1 MRVFLFLSPHSFVIQ
16 EVSEEVKRWPIES
29 DKYTH
34 TSNAFE
40 SRFVSGANLQFS
52 NTGWFPVTAKSKSVK
67 DSSALGMQKPLL
79 CSYIKHMSRS
89 LCLHVCSLVMFKMK
103 LLSSLFAFLFQN
115 ISTLHINFQIK

>member
-16 EVSEEVKRWPIES
+16 EVSEEVKRWPTES

-67 DSSALGMQKPLL
+67 DSSALGMQKLLL

-89 LCLHVCSLVMFKMK
+89 LCLHGCSLVMFKMK
-103 LLSSLFAFLFQN
+103 LLSSFCIFVSEHFNL
-115 ISTLHINFQIK
+115 TY